1 MGSRGR
7 EKEASLAIGLQ
18 TELSSRA
25 SKPSPHILLRPSR
38 SESASQCTEW
48 HVLLLL
54 LLLLLLHLPVA
65 PPPHHLPSVL
75 LDNYNC
81 SYRHQVPFPSPHFL
95 PNTLPLPNSLLSIS
109 IPILPLP
116 NSLTN
121 SLSIPLLWIPHPPTL
136 QLLTR
141 PNPSPNFPH
150 NPILYSRIESFRSRP
165 ASSHY
170 RLQSATTFADTNVH
184 SSDHVETQ
192 VPKDIRA
199 HPQVCSLKTLLR
211 PSSEEERR
219 GAGRR

>member
-1 MGSRGR
+1 MSLHGFPRGYRTSRSWGTTLQGT
-7 EKEASLAIGLQ
+7 KGLQ
-18 TELSSRA
+18 GISRMG
-25 SKPSPHILLRPSR
+25 R
-38 SESASQCTEW
+38 QQG
-48 HVLLLL
+48 
-54 LLLLLLHLPVA
+54 
-65 PPPHHLPSVL
+65 
-75 LDNYNC
+75 D
-81 SYRHQVPFPSPHFL
+81 
-95 PNTLPLPNSLLSIS
+95 
-109 IPILPLP
+109 
-116 NSLTN
+116 TN
-121 SLSIPLLWIPHPPTL
+121 SLSIPFLWIPHSPTL

-199 HPQVCSLKTLLR
+199 HPQVKKNIGDTSDHLYFQVCSLKTLLR